1 MTESSSQSQPNE
13 SNAAPQAPAA
23 RRRFR
28 PAALIVGTTLGALA
42 VVAGLLV
49 NAYLSRGRTPLL
61 TRAAYEAAADRW
73 DEHGP
78 ASYTLDLELTGN
90 RPGKI
95 HVEVR
100 DGQPVRMIRDGVEPR
115 QQRTWYYWT
124 VPGQMDMIAEEL
136 DMAEN
141 PAASFNSPQAS
152 QMIIRAQFDPKYGYP
167 RQYDRMVLGTDFEIH
182 WKVTRFEPH
191 SPAKGGKK

>member
-1 MTESSSQSQPNE
+1 MNEIDPQLQPAESGV
-13 SNAAPQAPAA
+13 PAA
-23 RRRFR
+23 KRRLR
-28 PAALIVGTTLGALA
+28 PAALILGTTLGALA

-49 NAYLSRGRTPLL
+49 NSYLNRDRTPLL
-61 TRAAYEAAADRW
+61 TRAAYETAAERW

-78 ASYTLDLELTGN
+78 ASYALDLELTGN

-100 DGQPVRMIRDGVEPR
+100 DGQPVQMIRDGVQPK

-136 DMAEN
+136 DMAED
-141 PAASFNSPQAS
+141 PAAAFDSPQAS
-152 QMIIRAQFDPKYGYP
+152 QMIIRAEFDPKYGYP
-167 RQYDRMVLGTDFEIH
+167 RQYDRVVLGTDFEIH
-182 WKVTRFEPH
+182 WKVTRFEPL
-191 SPAKGGKK
+191 SSAESGKK